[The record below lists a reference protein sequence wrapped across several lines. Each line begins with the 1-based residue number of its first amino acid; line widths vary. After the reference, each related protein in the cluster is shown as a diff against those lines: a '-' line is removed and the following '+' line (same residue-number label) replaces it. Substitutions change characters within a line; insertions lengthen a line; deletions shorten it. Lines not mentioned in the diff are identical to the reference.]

1 MACLCGCINQLIDNF
16 DPKTAAGLASGLN
29 KHLEAIR
36 SILARNK
43 SLAKEVR
50 YQIIPSN
57 QRTAKILSLH
67 SIDLVKAERLHGAF
81 KDDVKGFWV
90 ASGDALHQEL
100 RRRIACI
107 TIFLRSKVDDNA
119 WASHDVSNLIQGR
132 TLSELR
138 YAGSKYIKIARRLG
152 GIGSILWLPLEIP
165 AST

>member
-1 MACLCGCINQLIDNF
+1 MACLCKQIDNA
-16 DPKTAAGLASGLN
+16 DTLSASSLN

-36 SILARNK
+36 AILGRNK
-43 SLAKEVR
+43 ALAKEVR

-67 SIDLVKAERLHGAF
+67 SITFTKISALYTRFENDT
-81 KDDVKGFWV
+81 KGFWT
-90 ASGDALHQEL
+90 AEGDGLIQEL
-100 RRRIACI
+100 RRRIACV
-107 TIFLRSKVDDNA
+107 TIFLRSKINDDA
-119 WASHDVSNLIQGR
+119 WIAEDVADVVKGR

-152 GIGSILWLPLEIP
+152 GVGSVLWLPLEVP

>member
-67 SIDLVKAERLHGAF
+67 SIDLVKIERLHGVF
-81 KDDVKGFWV
+81 KDDRLVIRYTKNYDGAFR
-90 ASGDALHQEL
+90 A
-100 RRRIACI
+100 
-107 TIFLRSKVDDNA
+107 
-119 WASHDVSNLIQGR
+119 
-132 TLSELR
+132 LR
-138 YAGSKYIKIARRLG
+138 YF
-152 GIGSILWLPLEIP
+152 
-165 AST
+165 